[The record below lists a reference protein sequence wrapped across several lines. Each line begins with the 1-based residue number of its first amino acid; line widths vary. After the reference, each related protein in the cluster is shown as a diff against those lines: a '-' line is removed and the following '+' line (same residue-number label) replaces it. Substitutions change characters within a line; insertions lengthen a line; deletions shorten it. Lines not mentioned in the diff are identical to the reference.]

1 MVIRNAECD
10 FTDIPEKCK
19 KDGNIIQGNIT
30 FGEEYSPAM
39 IKTEN
44 KDIKELLNKQ
54 LFPNLFF
61 KIDIFI

>member
-10 FTDIPEKCK
+10 FTDIPEKYK

-44 KDIKELLNKQ
+44 KDIKELCCYVGITLE
-54 LFPNLFF
+54 
-61 KIDIFI
+61 